1 MLLSM
6 VIRKCAMAAI
16 LFLISLPG
24 CGIVNDSAAMRIE
37 VEVYKGPL
45 SLEPEI
51 QLGELYGYLTEA
63 QNGLINTSKFISRVL
78 KLVGLEASLN
88 DLCGASNASISQQ
101 LNCSLLTALTNDA
114 ASLELRLAVP
124 LCALRGESDHKKCLP
139 EGIFQYANLK
149 LPN

>member
-124 LCALRGESDHKKCLP
+124 LCLSLIH
-139 EGIFQYANLK
+139 I
-149 LPN
+149 